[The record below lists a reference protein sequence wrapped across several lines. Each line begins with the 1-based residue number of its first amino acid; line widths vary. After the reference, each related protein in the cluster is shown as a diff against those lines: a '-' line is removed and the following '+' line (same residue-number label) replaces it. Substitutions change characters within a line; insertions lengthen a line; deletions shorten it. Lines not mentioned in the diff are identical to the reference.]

1 MDESPAKDPVAAREI
16 LLTFYKENALQS
28 RSYEQQRQTVTTT
41 VAIAAAIVLG
51 LSALAPDTASRI
63 PAGLFLIVLG
73 GHGFLACLRHYERGR
88 LHVERVHAVRE
99 EISRSFPVLDLYAEA
114 NQKHARRFPVL
125 SEKTARTNLI
135 WLGLHVAVAGLGVLV
150 VLL

>member
-1 MDESPAKDPVAAREI
+1 MDESQKNDPAAALEI
-16 LLTFYKENALQS
+16 LLTFYRENAVQS

-41 VAIAAAIVLG
+41 VVIGAAVVIGLASVSPAESSHVIAAI
-51 LSALAPDTASRI
+51 
-63 PAGLFLIVLG
+63 FLVVLG

-99 EISRSFPVLDLYAEA
+99 EISRTFPVLDLYAEA
-114 NQKHARRFPVL
+114 NRKHASRFPVL

-135 WLGLHVAVAGLGVLV
+135 WLGLHAAVAGLGVLG
-150 VLL
+150 LLF